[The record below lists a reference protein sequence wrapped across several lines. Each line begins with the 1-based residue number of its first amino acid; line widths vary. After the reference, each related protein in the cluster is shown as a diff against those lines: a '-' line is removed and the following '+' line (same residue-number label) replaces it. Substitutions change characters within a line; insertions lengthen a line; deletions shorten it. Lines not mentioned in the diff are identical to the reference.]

1 MGIVD
6 LLTKKIVTRTIKSIE
21 NNIEKMKI
29 LLEINLLTEIEA
41 KI

>member
-6 LLTKKIVTRTIKSIE
+6 LLTKKIVTRTIRSIE